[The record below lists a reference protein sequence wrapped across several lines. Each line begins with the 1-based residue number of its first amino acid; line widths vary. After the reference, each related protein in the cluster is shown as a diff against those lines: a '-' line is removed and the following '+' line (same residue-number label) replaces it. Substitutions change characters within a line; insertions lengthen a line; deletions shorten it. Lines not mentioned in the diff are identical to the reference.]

1 MKRKRGI
8 LLFVIALSLSVV
20 TVPFGIGYSLVK
32 QMRKRGKLDEHFLEA
47 AIAIDQT
54 GNVLMS
60 DLFNELF
67 IKKEGCQFGDKNETI
82 SSVLGKNQEKNT
94 LTKAGALLAK
104 GLDKIDKN
112 HSLNSINPHLPCR
125 EKDK

>member
-1 MKRKRGI
+1 
-8 LLFVIALSLSVV
+8 
-20 TVPFGIGYSLVK
+20 
-32 QMRKRGKLDEHFLEA
+32 MRKRGKLDEHFLEA